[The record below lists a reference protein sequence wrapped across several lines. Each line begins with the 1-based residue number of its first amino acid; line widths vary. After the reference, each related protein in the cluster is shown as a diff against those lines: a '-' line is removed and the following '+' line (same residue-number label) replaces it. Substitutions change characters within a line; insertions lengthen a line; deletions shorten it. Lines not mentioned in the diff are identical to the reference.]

1 MLLCGKCGI
10 IITNLTE
17 LSLHI
22 DCKEKKS
29 EKNTSE
35 IKLLKAEFRG
45 IYHELLDG
53 INSKN
58 LDRATAALDRLSI
71 LSAE

>member
-1 MLLCGKCGI
+1 MLLCGKCGK

-17 LSLHI
+17 LGSHL
-22 DCKEKKS
+22 DCKEKQSKVI
-29 EKNTSE
+29 TPE
-35 IKLLKAEFRG
+35 IEQLKAEFRC

-53 INSKN
+53 INGKN

>member
-1 MLLCGKCGI
+1 MIEKQSKV
-10 IITNLTE
+10 ITP
-17 LSLHI
+17 
-22 DCKEKKS
+22 
-29 EKNTSE
+29 E
-35 IKLLKAEFRG
+35 IEQLKAEFRC

-53 INSKN
+53 INGKN